1 MSSAARH
8 SQPRPSA
15 LQKLSLGSG
24 VAADLARR
32 QDLVLR
38 GTQIRSFKRANY
50 VERIGDNERSEELLE
65 ALEVRDDEKDTQP
78 RKEIIGESE
87 KNSKWAEDMTKGKLK
102 QLFLSIYI
110 NVNQVLIPITYRQN
124 AHHSLPTIQTHHPT
138 HNGGHKKQPE
148 R

>member
-1 MSSAARH
+1 MSSAARY

-15 LQKLSLGSG
+15 LQKLSWGSG
-24 VAADLARR
+24 ASADLARR

-78 RKEIIGESE
+78 RKEILGESE
-87 KNSKWAEDMTKGKLK
+87 KNAKWAEDMTKGKLK
-102 QLFLSIYI
+102 QLSPYI
-110 NVNQVLIPITYRQN
+110 FIKLNKLLIHTTCRQN
-124 AHHSLPTIQTHHPT
+124 AHHSLPTIQIDHTP
-138 HNGGHKKQPE
+138 HNRGHKKPPK